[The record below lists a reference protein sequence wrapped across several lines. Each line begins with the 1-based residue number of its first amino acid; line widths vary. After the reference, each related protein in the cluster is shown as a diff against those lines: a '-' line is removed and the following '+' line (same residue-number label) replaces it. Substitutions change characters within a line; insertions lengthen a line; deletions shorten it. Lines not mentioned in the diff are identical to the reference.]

1 MTVTERKVGDVMI
14 VDISGKMVST
24 DNPGRLKDK
33 ITSLL
38 FQGEKQI
45 VINLADVGYV
55 DSSGLGEMVACY
67 GSATREG
74 AKLKLAN
81 AGNRITDLLVMTR
94 LVTIF
99 DAHDSEDAAI
109 KSFAAR

>member
-14 VDISGKMVST
+14 VDVSGKMVAT
-24 DNPGRLKDK
+24 DNAGRLKDK

-45 VINLADVGYV
+45 LINLADVGYV

-81 AGNRITDLLVMTR
+81 AGNKIKDLLIMTR

-99 DAHDSEDAAI
+99 DAHDTEEGAI
-109 KSFAAR
+109 KSFAAP

>member
-1 MTVTERKVGDVMI
+1 MNVTERKVGDVMI
-14 VDISGKMVST
+14 VDITGRMVAT
-24 DNPGRLKDK
+24 DNAGRLKDK

-38 FQGEKQI
+38 FQGEKKI
-45 VINLADVGYV
+45 IINLAEVAYV

-74 AKLKLAN
+74 AKMKLAN
-81 AGNRITDLLVMTR
+81 AGNRIQDLLITTR

-99 DAHDSEDAAI
+99 DSHDSEESAI
-109 KSFAAR
+109 KSFTEG

>member
-1 MTVTERKVGDVMI
+1 MTVTERKVGSVTVVDVVGRMI
-14 VDISGKMVST
+14 AT

-45 VINLADVGYV
+45 VINLAEVNYV
-55 DSSGLGEMVACY
+55 DSAGLGEMVACH
-67 GSATREG
+67 GSATRAG
-74 AKLKLAN
+74 AELKLAN

-94 LVTIF
+94 LVTVF
-99 DAHDSEDAAI
+99 DTHDSEEAAI
-109 KSFAAR
+109 KSFGQ

>member
-1 MTVTERKVGDVMI
+1 MTVTERKVGDVVI
-14 VDISGKMVST
+14 VDVNGKMLAT
-24 DNPGRLKDK
+24 ENPGRLKDK

-45 VINLADVGYV
+45 VLNLANVGYV

-67 GSATREG
+67 GSAMREG

-99 DAHDSEDAAI
+99 DAHDTEDAAI
-109 KSFAAR
+109 KSFAP

>member
-1 MTVTERKVGDVMI
+1 MNVTERKVGDIMI
-14 VDISGKMVST
+14 VDVTGKMVST
-24 DNPGRLKDK
+24 DNAGRLKDK

-38 FQGEKQI
+38 FQGEKKI
-45 VINLADVGYV
+45 IINLAEVAYV

-74 AKLKLAN
+74 AKMKLAN
-81 AGNRITDLLVMTR
+81 AGNRIQDLLIMTR

-99 DAHDSEDAAI
+99 DSHDSEASAI
-109 KSFAAR
+109 ESFKEG

>member
-1 MTVTERKVGDVMI
+1 MNVSERKVGAVTVVDV
-14 VDISGKMVST
+14 SGRMVST

-33 ITSLL
+33 ISSLI

-45 VINLADVGYV
+45 VLNLANLNYV
-55 DSSGLGEMVACY
+55 DSAGLGEMVACH
-67 GSATREG
+67 GSATKAG
-74 AKLKLAN
+74 AQVKLAN
-81 AGNRITDLLVMTR
+81 AGNKIKDLLVMTR

-109 KSFAAR
+109 KSFAPR

>member
-1 MTVTERKVGDVMI
+1 MTVTERRVGDVI
-14 VDISGKMVST
+14 VVDVAGKMVAA
-24 DNPGRLKDK
+24 DNAGRLKDK

-38 FQGEKQI
+38 FQGEKKI
-45 VINLADVGYV
+45 IINLGEVAYV

-81 AGNRITDLLVMTR
+81 AGNRIRDLLVMTR

-99 DAHDSEDAAI
+99 DSHDSEDAAI
-109 KSFAAR
+109 QSFQT

>member
-1 MTVTERKVGDVMI
+1 MTVTERKVGGVTI
-14 VDISGKMVST
+14 VDVAGKMVSS

-45 VINLADVGYV
+45 VLNLGQVAYV

-81 AGNRITDLLVMTR
+81 AGNKIRDLLVMTR

-99 DAHDSEDAAI
+99 DSHDSEDAAI
-109 KSFAAR
+109 KSFSQT

>member
-1 MTVTERKVGDVMI
+1 MTVTERKVGDVTI
-14 VDISGKMVST
+14 VDVSGKMAAA
-24 DNPGRLKDK
+24 DNAGRLKDK

-38 FQGEKQI
+38 FQGEKKI
-45 VINLADVGYV
+45 LINLAEVAYV

-74 AKLKLAN
+74 AKMKLAN
-81 AGNRITDLLVMTR
+81 AGNRIQDLLVMTR

-99 DAHDSEDAAI
+99 DSHDSEDSALQ
-109 KSFAAR
+109 SFAQG

>member
-109 KSFAAR
+109 KSFAPR